1 MNLIGEHIDYEGYS
15 VLPMAIG
22 LDVIVA
28 VSVALKE
35 EGNVEEDEAEATL
48 SIANVDGEKYTPKEF
63 PFDHEQEVDVK
74 SHHWTNYVLCRFK
87 GIFDQLEKQNKLESV
102 LESAFMKRVKKVM
115 VMVDGKVPLGSGLS
129 SSSALNCAVTVA
141 LMDSFELRFTKGE
154 LSELTCLSERYS
166 GTQSGGMDQA
176 ISIMGEEDLA
186 KITGQKPVIT
196 KFKKSVANFK
206 TRKGSNAGLKVT
218 LRKNKMYEFID
229 RLVNIALPRIKDFR
243 GLSPKGFDKFG
254 NYTFGIKE
262 HIIFPEVSF
271 DRADKVRGLDIVVVI
286 KALNKDHA
294 FALLEKMNFPFIK
307 KGDN

>member
-1 MNLIGEHIDYEGYS
+1 MTPRLKETFSKEIQ
-15 VLPMAIG
+15 P
-22 LDVIVA
+22 
-28 VSVALKE
+28 ALKE
-35 EGNVEEDEAEATL
+35 KLGLKNIYMAPKIEKIVLNMGLGLDGADSKILKACEED
-48 SIANVDGEKYTPKEF
+48 
-63 PFDHEQEVDVK
+63 
-74 SHHWTNYVLCRFK
+74 
-87 GIFDQLEKQNKLESV
+87 
-102 LESAFMKRVKKVM
+102 M
-115 VMVDGKVPLGSGLS
+115 
-129 SSSALNCAVTVA
+129 
-141 LMDSFELRFTKGE
+141 
-154 LSELTCLSERYS
+154 
-166 GTQSGGMDQA
+166 
-176 ISIMGEEDLA
+176 A

-243 GLSPKGFDKFG
+243 GLSSKGFDKFG

-271 DRADKVRGLDIVVVI
+271 DRADKVRGLDIVIVI
-286 KALNKDHA
+286 KTLNKDHS